1 MARKKKTVKS
11 RPSKPNNPPETSRK
25 GKVWNGAI
33 SFGLIN
39 IPVGV
44 ETAEQDQDLHFN
56 LLDQRNL
63 AHIKFKRT
71 NEKTGKEVP
80 NDHIVKA
87 YRHSSGKY
95 VVLSDE
101 DFKRANPRASQ
112 TIDIHTFVKMED
124 IDPMYFER
132 PYYLIPQKSGEKG
145 YALLHEALVKSNTV
159 AIATVVIKT
168 KQHLTA
174 VVAKGDYLLLEILR
188 YAHNLKHEP
197 SQKLLSVK
205 FQPQELEMAEQL
217 VEGMTSAW
225 KPDQYKDTYYTDLK
239 KFIDKK
245 LKAGKGKD
253 VEEVDTEV
261 ETVKATDSQDLMAL
275 LKASLKKK
283 AGSKSTG
290 LGLH

>member
-1 MARKKKTVKS
+1 MAKKKKIAKS
-11 RPSKPNNPPETSRK
+11 KAQKSGKHSETSRK
-25 GKVWNGAI
+25 GKVWDGSI

-56 LLDQRNL
+56 MLDQRDL

-80 NDHIVKA
+80 NDKIVKA
-87 YRHSSGKY
+87 YHHSSGKY
-95 VVLSDE
+95 VVLTDE
-101 DFKRANPRASQ
+101 DFKRANPKASQ

-124 IDPMYFER
+124 IDPIYFER
-132 PYYLIPQKSGEKG
+132 PYYLVPLKSGEKG
-145 YALLHEALVKSNTV
+145 YALLHEALVKSNKV
-159 AIATVVIKT
+159 AIATVVMRT

-174 VVAKGDYLLLEILR
+174 VVARGNYLLLEILR
-188 YAHNLKHEP
+188 FNHNLKHKP
-197 SQKLLSVK
+197 SQKPLSLK
-205 FQPQELEMAEQL
+205 FQPQELKMAEQL

-225 KPDQYKDTYYTDLK
+225 EPDLYEDTYYTDLK

-245 LKAGKGKD
+245 LKAGKGKV
-253 VEEVDTEV
+253 VEEIDTEV
-261 ETVKATDSQDLMAL
+261 ESVEPSDSQDLMAL

-283 AGSKSTG
+283 PGAKSSG
-290 LGLH
+290 VGLH